1 MTDKIKIVTYCHRQ
15 KEIASSDSI
24 DQMPLYIAQELDG
37 ECEDANSRYTSFLWH
52 IILHS
57 SDIGILILDN
67 LNGFLNRLGKWYRW
81 LNPMGKLVTF
91 QQISEW
97 LHQEDSFSVN
107 WTEKNYRLW
116 TNQVLLPRIGFTPLA
131 ESYNII

>member
-57 SDIGILILDN
+57 SDIDILILDN

-81 LNPMGKLVTF
+81 LNPMGMLVTSPRRF
-91 QQISEW
+91 LFCQLDRKELSTMDKSGFTSPNW
-97 LHQEDSFSVN
+97 LHPIS
-107 WTEKNYRLW
+107 
-116 TNQVLLPRIGFTPLA
+116 
-131 ESYNII
+131 

>member
-37 ECEDANSRYTSFLWH
+37 ECDDANSRYTSFLWH

-57 SDIGILILDN
+57 SDIDILILDN

-81 LNPMGKLVTF
+81 LNPMGMLVTF

-107 WTEKNYRLW
+107 WTEKNYRLG

>member
-57 SDIGILILDN
+57 SDIDILILDN

-116 TNQVLLPRIGFTPLA
+116 TNQVLLPRIHFTPIA

>member
-37 ECEDANSRYTSFLWH
+37 ECEDAKSRYTPFLWH
-52 IILHS
+52 IILNS
-57 SDIGILILDN
+57 SDIDILILDN